1 MQYLI
6 NWATPILL
14 QATIV
19 WAVLCALL
27 IPSAF
32 LLNRTY
38 PQLFNRGQDAAARLG
53 KRWILTL
60 VLCAAYL
67 SGVIAF
73 TFLPLP
79 NPETFICQDNTLYY
93 TRYFAGWSPGFALR
107 LTEGMGP
114 ERFITWPF
122 LQIYLNV
129 LLFVPWGLLAR
140 WVFKASFRTT
150 LLSAF
155 FSSLF
160 IELTQLTGVWGVYG
174 CRYRTFDVDDILTNT
189 LGAILGFLA
198 VVALEK
204 RQAKKSQS

>member
-19 WAVLCALL
+19 WALLCVLLL
-27 IPSAF
+27 PSIH
-32 LLNRTY
+32 LLTRTH
-38 PQLFNRGQDAAARLG
+38 PHLFNQGKDAAVHPG
-53 KRWILTL
+53 KGWIRTL
-60 VLCAAYL
+60 LLSAAYL
-67 SGVIAF
+67 AGVIAF

-114 ERFITWPF
+114 ERFIAWPF

-140 WVFKASFRTT
+140 RIFKASFRTT

-155 FSSLF
+155 FTSLF
-160 IELTQLTGVWGVYG
+160 IELTQLTGLWGIYD

-189 LGAILGFLA
+189 LGAILGFLT
-198 VVALEK
+198 VLALEK
-204 RQAKKSQS
+204 HRAHKTQP